1 MSGHSKWST
10 IKRAKGKT
18 DAARG
23 RMFTK
28 IIREITTAARS
39 GGGDQE
45 SNPRLRTAILSAKGA
60 NMPADNIKKA
70 IQKGT
75 GELPGVAYDEVQY
88 EAYGP
93 SGVAILIQTLTDNRN
108 RTVSDIRH
116 ILSKSGGNLGE
127 AGCVSWMFHKLG
139 QIEVDGSAA
148 EEDVVLEAALEAGA
162 SDVVNYGRT
171 FSITTAPHDL
181 ESVKNALE
189 GKKIPIANAELAMV
203 PQTTIK
209 LEERAAE
216 QMLRLMEALEEHDD
230 VQKVYANFDIDDS
243 ILERLSSE

>member
-10 IKRAKGKT
+10 IKRQKGKT

-28 IIREITTAARS
+28 LIREITAAARTS
-39 GGGDQE
+39 GGDPDA
-45 SNPRLRTAILSAKGA
+45 NPRLRTAILAAKAA
-60 NMPADNIKKA
+60 NMPADNVKKA

-75 GELPGVAYDEVQY
+75 GELEGVAYDEVQY

-93 SGVAILIQTLTDNRN
+93 AGVAILIQTLTDNRN
-108 RTVSDIRH
+108 RTVSEIRH
-116 ILSKSGGNLGE
+116 ILSKNGGNLGE

-139 QIEVDGSAA
+139 QIEVDASAA
-148 EEDVVLEAALEAGA
+148 NEDVVIEAALEAGA
-162 SDVVNYGRT
+162 SDVVNFGSS
-171 FSITTAPHDL
+171 FSVTTAPNDM
-181 ESVKNALE
+181 EMVKGALE
-189 GKKIPIANAELAMV
+189 GKKIPVASAEVAMV

-209 LEERAAE
+209 LEDRSAE
-216 QMLRLMEALEEHDD
+216 QMLKLMEALEDHDD

-243 ILERLSSE
+243 ILERLSS

>member
-45 SNPRLRTAILSAKGA
+45 SNPRLRTAILSAKAA

-75 GELPGVAYDEVQY
+75 GELEGVAYDEVQY

-93 SGVAILIQTLTDNRN
+93 AGVAILIQTLTDNRN

-116 ILSKSGGNLGE
+116 ILSKNGGNLGE
-127 AGCVSWMFHKLG
+127 TGCVGWMFHKLG
-139 QIEVDGSAA
+139 QIEVDGTVA

-162 SDVVNYGRT
+162 ADVVNFGKT

-181 ESVKNALE
+181 ESVKTALE
-189 GKKIPIANAELAMV
+189 GKKIPIANSELAMV

-209 LEERAAE
+209 LEERQAE

>member
-10 IKRAKGKT
+10 IKRQKGKT

-28 IIREITTAARS
+28 IIREITTAARA
-39 GGGDQE
+39 GGGDPE
-45 SNPRLRTAILSAKGA
+45 SNPRLRTAIITAKGA

-93 SGVAILIQTLTDNRN
+93 AGVAILIQTLTDNRN
-108 RTVSDIRH
+108 RTVSEIRH
-116 ILSKSGGNLGE
+116 ILSKNGGNMGE

-139 QIEVDGSAA
+139 QIEVDGSSTS
-148 EEDVVLEAALEAGA
+148 EDLVIEAALEAGA
-162 SDVVNYGRT
+162 ADVTNDGKT
-171 FSITTAPHDL
+171 FSVTTAPHDL
-181 ESVKNALE
+181 DTVKSALE
-189 GKKIPIANAELAMV
+189 QKKIPVASAELAMV
-203 PQTTIK
+203 PQTMIK

-216 QMLRLMEALEEHDD
+216 QMLRLMEALEEQDD
-230 VQKVYANFDIDDS
+230 VQNVYANFDIDDS
-243 ILERLSSE
+243 ILERIGSE

>member
-23 RMFTK
+23 RLFTK
-28 IIREITTAARS
+28 VIKEITTAARS
-39 GGGDQE
+39 GGGDPE
-45 SNPRLRTAILSAKGA
+45 ANPRLRTAILTAKGA

-93 SGVAILIQTLTDNRN
+93 AGVAILVQTLTDNRN
-108 RTVSDIRH
+108 RTVSDLRH
-116 ILSKSGGNLGE
+116 LLSKNGGNLGE
-127 AGCVSWMFHKLG
+127 TGCVGWMFHKLG
-139 QIEVDGSAA
+139 QIEVDASTAS
-148 EEDVVLEAALEAGA
+148 EDTLMEVALEAGA
-162 SDVVNYGRT
+162 TDVTNDGATMTV
-171 FSITTAPHDL
+171 TTETADMEKVKAAL
-181 ESVKNALE
+181 ESR
-189 GKKIPIANAELAMV
+189 KIAVTNAELAMV

-209 LEERAAE
+209 LDERAAE
-216 QMLRLMEALEEHDD
+216 QMLRLMDALEDHED
-230 VQKVYANFDIDDS
+230 VQKVYANFDIDDE
-243 ILERLSSE
+243 ILERISRE

>member
-23 RMFTK
+23 RLFTK
-28 IIREITTAARS
+28 VIKEITTAARS
-39 GGGDQE
+39 GGGDPE
-45 SNPRLRTAILSAKGA
+45 ANPRLRTAILTAKGA

-93 SGVAILIQTLTDNRN
+93 AGVAILVQTLTDNRN
-108 RTVSDIRH
+108 RTVSDLRH
-116 ILSKSGGNLGE
+116 LLSKNGGNLGE
-127 AGCVSWMFHKLG
+127 TGCVGWMFHKLG
-139 QIEVDGSAA
+139 QIEVDASTAS
-148 EEDVVLEAALEAGA
+148 EDTLMEVALEAGA
-162 SDVVNYGRT
+162 TDVTNDGATMTV
-171 FSITTAPHDL
+171 TTETTDMEKVKAAL
-181 ESVKNALE
+181 ESR
-189 GKKIPIANAELAMV
+189 KIAVTNAELAMV

-209 LEERAAE
+209 LDERAAE
-216 QMLRLMEALEEHDD
+216 QMLRLMDALEDHED
-230 VQKVYANFDIDDS
+230 VQKVYANFDIDDE
-243 ILERLSSE
+243 ILERISRE

>member
-23 RMFTK
+23 RIFTK
-28 IIREITTAARS
+28 LIREITTAARAS
-39 GGGDQE
+39 GGDQDT
-45 SNPRLRTAILSAKGA
+45 NPRLRTAILSAKAA

-75 GELPGVAYDEVQY
+75 GELEGVAYDEVQY

-93 SGVAILIQTLTDNRN
+93 AGVAILIQTLTDNRN
-108 RTVSDIRH
+108 RTVSEIRH
-116 ILSKSGGNLGE
+116 ILSKNGGNMGE

-139 QIEVDGSAA
+139 QIEVDAA
-148 EEDVVLEAALEAGA
+148 TASEDTVLEVALEAGA
-162 SDVVNYGRT
+162 ADVVSFGT
-171 FSITTAPHDL
+171 SFSVTTAPHDL
-181 ESVKNALE
+181 ETVKGALE
-189 GKKIPIANAELAMV
+189 SKKIPIASAEVAMV
-203 PQTTIK
+203 PQTMIK
-209 LEERAAE
+209 LEERPAQ
-216 QMLRLMEALEEHDD
+216 QMLKLMEALEDLDD

-243 ILERLSSE
+243 IMERLSSE

>member
-10 IKRAKGKT
+10 IKRQKGKT

-28 IIREITTAARS
+28 VIREITTAARA
-39 GGGDQE
+39 GGGDAE
-45 SNPRLRTAILSAKGA
+45 SNPRLRTAILSAKAA

-108 RTVSDIRH
+108 RTVSEIRH
-116 ILSKSGGNLGE
+116 ILSKNGGNMGE

-139 QIEVDGSAA
+139 QIEIDGSAA
-148 EEDVVLEAALEAGA
+148 SEDVVLEVALEAGA
-162 SDVVNYGRT
+162 ADVVNDGTT
-171 FSITTAPHDL
+171 FSVTTAPNDL
-181 ESVKNALE
+181 DSVKSALE
-189 GKKIPIANAELAMV
+189 RKKIPIASAEVAMV
-203 PQTTIK
+203 PQTMIK

-216 QMLRLMEALEEHDD
+216 QMLRLMEALEEYED
-230 VQKVYANFDIDDS
+230 VQNVYANFDIDDS
-243 ILERLSSE
+243 ILERISSE